1 MWYTN
6 HGFGYGFRECWEA
19 LSLNLFLSI
28 DVSNRMIIG
37 KYEKEKAV
45 VPPHEGLQLFNS
57 SRIINPRIS

>member
-1 MWYTN
+1 
-6 HGFGYGFRECWEA
+6 
-19 LSLNLFLSI
+19 
-28 DVSNRMIIG
+28 MIIG

>member
-1 MWYTN
+1 MVLVMGSEMAGN
-6 HGFGYGFRECWEA
+6 